1 MKYSKLFKNNPFLTY
16 GVIGSILWSVIAF
29 YNIQYDD
36 KGIHG
41 FIYWFS
47 ALFKLPFWIVSELLF
62 TIDKDIAVNL
72 HIIITIIGGFIVC
85 LVFDYLYRIIIK
97 RFSGKNR
104 IKTMTSE

>member
-1 MKYSKLFKNNPFLTY
+1 MKYSKLFKKNPFLTY
-16 GVIGSILWSVIAF
+16 GLIGVALWSIIAF

-62 TIDKDIAVNL
+62 TIDKDIAVKT

-85 LVFDYLYRIIIK
+85 VVFDYLYRIIISVFVK
-97 RFSGKNR
+97 KEG
-104 IKTMTSE
+104 